1 MLVGHPHPSDRRERC
16 PAREPGQDC
25 RRSSSPATHTQR
37 HPSPCTSALGGY
49 VLGVPEP
56 SEASRG
62 SRGMQTSTSRA
73 RNKLGTGPMWGSAP
87 LVDSNHILPL
97 PSMARPQTIVSDDDD
112 DDTDFE
118 YADQPPSTVP
128 AKAPAKAPA
137 KPRATATKAAAP
149 VAAGRIRKPSQKQ
162 AAMNKEND
170 EDLARA
176 NARLRKQLK
185 AFKNAGIVP
194 QEGDNDND
202 NELES
207 EDGMEDEGPD
217 IGASG
222 RIRPLENLPQPPE
235 KPARLRQRVPGG
247 KKVAKVR
254 RLLSAPEPTPEQMQL
269 DSQATPPSSPRR
281 LDTQDPEQEP
291 VATDDDMPIVATS
304 SSPAAAAAARRGK
317 RPATSDTEAP
327 PAKRAKDVRQPRFR
341 DGVPPTGKP
350 KASQYDATDGA
361 VILRACQ
368 TFSCKVLAVTAV
380 PDNDK
385 LAEMVKVSWKDGCR
399 VARERVD
406 LTHHV
411 RKIIEA
417 RLPQVR
423 GKVVDAF
430 RSLVSVCFELER
442 SKSLTVIE
450 ANKKIVEDLL
460 REPMSFHYKDTKTR
474 TGFGE
479 NKIFVQARRL
489 AHFRSTESLAIRYPS
504 TFNPLPVPFLA
515 LEFAAL
521 EFALGEWETGSHVA
535 SKFTEKDISDSY
547 QTHLADI
554 TRWTKINP
562 ETTLKLRE
570 KWYTRASA
578 TLEGEE
584 PVAVV
589 SASLGAEEEAAL
601 RAQLESRTGDTD
613 SENENEQ
620 ENDEATPQ

>member
-1 MLVGHPHPSDRRERC
+1 
-16 PAREPGQDC
+16 
-25 RRSSSPATHTQR
+25 
-37 HPSPCTSALGGY
+37 
-49 VLGVPEP
+49 
-56 SEASRG
+56 
-62 SRGMQTSTSRA
+62 
-73 RNKLGTGPMWGSAP
+73 
-87 LVDSNHILPL
+87 
-97 PSMARPQTIVSDDDD
+97 
-112 DDTDFE
+112 
-118 YADQPPSTVP
+118 P

-137 KPRATATKAAAP
+137 KPKATSTKTAEP
-149 VAAGRIRKPSQKQ
+149 VATGRIRKPSQKQ
-162 AAMNKEND
+162 AAMNKENH

-185 AFKNAGIVP
+185 AFKNAGTVA
-194 QEGDNDND
+194 QDLDVDDDDD
-202 NELES
+202 NEFES
-207 EDGMEDEGPD
+207 EDGMEDGEPG

-222 RIRPLENLPQPPE
+222 RIRPLQDLPEPPE

-254 RLLSAPEPTPEQMQL
+254 RLLSAPEPTPEQMRL
-269 DSQATPPSSPRR
+269 DSQPTPPSSPRR
-281 LDTQDPEQEP
+281 IDTQDPEQEP
-291 VATDDDMPIVATS
+291 VATDDDMPVVATS

-317 RPATSDTEAP
+317 RPAASDTEAP

-380 PDNDK
+380 PDDDK
-385 LAEMVKVSWKDGCR
+385 LAEMVKASWKDGCR
-399 VARERVD
+399 VARERVA
-406 LTHHV
+406 LTHSV

-442 SKSLTVIE
+442 SKSPTVIE

-460 REPMSFHYKDTKTR
+460 REPMSFHYKDTEMR

-489 AHFRSTESLAIRYPS
+489 AHFRAAESLAIRYPS
-504 TFNPLPVPFLA
+504 TFNPLPIPFLA

-521 EFALGEWETGSHVA
+521 EFVLRQWKTGTYVEK
-535 SKFTEKDISDSY
+535 KFIEKDIRPLY
-547 QTHLADI
+547 ATHMAKI
-554 TRWTKINP
+554 TAWTKINLD
-562 ETTLKLRE
+562 TTSKLRQ

-578 TLEGEE
+578 TLEGEQ
-584 PVAVV
+584 PVVAVSV
-589 SASLGAEEEAAL
+589 SLGAEEEAAL

-613 SENENEQ
+613 SEK
-620 ENDEATPQ
+620 ENDDENDDEDAQ